1 MRAMRTGL
9 ANGETVL
16 IPDKGVPNV
25 IPQCLH
31 RKLMPLS
38 PDTAGCPPSK
48 VMNRWPQ
55 CGHPNIAGNAH
66 TKAIKISP
74 TKTLAN
80 GTPRNMKQ

>member
-1 MRAMRTGL
+1 
-9 ANGETVL
+9 
-16 IPDKGVPNV
+16 
-25 IPQCLH
+25 
-31 RKLMPLS
+31 
-38 PDTAGCPPSK
+38 
-48 VMNRWPQ
+48 MNRWPQ